1 MTFDARTKLNAFHIM
16 GSIGIAA
23 IVAAATGNGQMF
35 LLVAAALITAGVA
48 NGQIRWNR

>member
-23 IVAAATGNGQMF
+23 VVAAFTSSGLLF
-35 LLVAAALITAGVA
+35 VLVATALIAAGIWT
-48 NGQIRWNR
+48 GQIRLD